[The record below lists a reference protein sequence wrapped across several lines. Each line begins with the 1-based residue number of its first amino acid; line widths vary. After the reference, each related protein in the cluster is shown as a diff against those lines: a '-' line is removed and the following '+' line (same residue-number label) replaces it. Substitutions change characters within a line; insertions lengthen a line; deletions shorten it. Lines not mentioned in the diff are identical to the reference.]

1 MERTKKEKLSLA
13 EDIISLV
20 MANEETKIREQIEK
34 GLPVQLALLNMC
46 REFFEME
53 PIDKESI
60 SNI

>member
-1 MERTKKEKLSLA
+1 MERTEKLSLA

-20 MANEETKIREQIEK
+20 MANEETKIRERLEK
-34 GLPVQLALLNMC
+34 GLPVQLALLNRC

-60 SNI
+60 SDI